1 LKAKVFL
8 LLAVALCAALLGSS
22 SAAATPASNF
32 SATILSKGTVAKPA
46 EIEALGIH
54 YANEGPVDV
63 IVQRGD
69 FVGQS
74 NTGWHQHPGL
84 IVVTVKSGTLLVH
97 NGCRTTSY
105 GPGQSV
111 IEPPLKP
118 IMVEAL
124 ADAQV
129 VTVLIVPTGRA
140 PRIDVTPAPVCPAI
154 SDQQSD

>member
-1 LKAKVFL
+1 MFVAI
-8 LLAVALCAALLGSS
+8 ALCAAFLGSGT
-22 SAAATPASNF
+22 AAATPASNF
-32 SATILSKGTVAKPA
+32 TATVLSKGTVANPA

-63 IVQRGD
+63 IVQRGE
-69 FVGQS
+69 FAGVS

-97 NGCRTTSY
+97 NGCRTATY
-105 GPGQSV
+105 GAGQTF

-118 IMVEAL
+118 IMVEAM

-129 VTVLIVPTGRA
+129 VTVLIVPMGRA
-140 PRIDVTPAPVCPAI
+140 PRIDVTPAPVCPATG
-154 SDQQSD
+154 DPQSD

>member
-1 LKAKVFL
+1 MKTRLFL
-8 LLAVALCAALLGSS
+8 FLAIALCAAFLASS
-22 SAAATPASNF
+22 TAAATPASNF
-32 SATILSKGTVAKPA
+32 TATVLSKGTVANPA

-63 IVQRGD
+63 VVQRGD
-69 FVGQS
+69 FVGRS

-97 NGCRTTSY
+97 NGCHTATY
-105 GPGQSV
+105 AAGQSF

-129 VTVLIVPTGRA
+129 VSILIVPMGHA
-140 PRIDVTPAPVCPAI
+140 PRIDVTPAPVCPATN
-154 SDQQSD
+154 D

>member
-1 LKAKVFL
+1 LKTKVFL
-8 LLAVALCAALLGSS
+8 LLAIALSAAFLGSS
-22 SAAATPASNF
+22 SAAATSASNF
-32 SATILSKGTVAKPA
+32 TATVLSKGTVGQPA
-46 EIEALGIH
+46 EIETLGIH

-69 FVGQS
+69 FVGKS

-84 IVVTVKSGTLLVH
+84 IVVTVKSGTLVVH
-97 NGCRTTSY
+97 NGCRTATY
-105 GPGQSV
+105 TAGQAF

-129 VTVLIVPTGRA
+129 FTTLIVPAGRA
-140 PRIDVTPAPVCPAI
+140 PRIDVTPAPVCPGN
-154 SDQQSD
+154 SDEG